1 MKELTYLIK
10 DIKNK
15 DDLFWF
21 KFLEDINRNKF
32 VLEETLD
39 NIFKYF
45 KFNCDICIIESTSEF
60 EQFKCI
66 FKNNPEIDDQLWTL
80 LKRKLL
86 TDVARKNQLQ
96 NVTLS
101 KRVKGTEEVIEEVY
115 YIHPILTK
123 QSVYYIIFNK
133 FDATQKHKYALAFES
148 VFCLFQTCEKND
160 LLAKH
165 TMIDNVTGCYNFNQF
180 QKALGAEIAKVD
192 RVADKD
198 VIFSVILIDIYG
210 FDKINEKYGY
220 SYGDMVLKTVAKGIK
235 DKIRN
240 TDEAYRIGGDEFCVI
255 NTYATKE
262 ICQEFILPRI
272 QEELTKRIHLKDN
285 DYYIPKFNVAIVQ
298 YRKGTSRRKF
308 EKLMEDCLNK
318 AKETKEVVIE

>member
-1 MKELTYLIK
+1 MKELTYLVK

-21 KFLEDINRNKF
+21 RFLEDINRNKF
-32 VLEETLD
+32 VIEETLD

-45 KFNCDICIIESTSEF
+45 KFNCDICVIESNIDF

-80 LKRKLL
+80 LKRKTL

-101 KRVKGTEEVIEEVY
+101 KRIKESNEIVNESY
-115 YIHPILTK
+115 YIHPVIAK
-123 QSVYYIIFNK
+123 QNIYYIIFDK
-133 FDATQKHKYALAFES
+133 FDSTQKHKYALAFEAI
-148 VFCLFQTCEKND
+148 FCLFQTCEKND

-198 VIFSVILIDIYG
+198 VIFSVILIDISD

-220 SYGDMVLKTVAKGIK
+220 SYGDLVLKTVAKGIK

-262 ICQEFILPRI
+262 ICQEYILPRI
-272 QEELTKRIHLKDN
+272 QGELNKRIHLRDN
-285 DYYIPKFNVAIVQ
+285 EYYTPKVNIAIVQ
-298 YRKGTSRRKF
+298 YKKGTSRRNF
-308 EKLMEDCLNK
+308 EKLMEDSLNK
-318 AKETKEVVIE
+318 AKETKEIVIE

>member
-15 DDLFWF
+15 DELFWF

-32 VLEETLD
+32 VIEDMLD

-45 KFNCDICIIESTSEF
+45 KFNCDILVVESSSTF
-60 EQFKCI
+60 DNFKCI
-66 FKNNPEIDDQLWTL
+66 FKNNHAIDEQLWTL

-86 TDVARKNQLQ
+86 TDAARKNQLQ
-96 NVTLS
+96 NVKLS
-101 KRVKGTEEVIEEVY
+101 KKLTDSDEIIEEDY
-115 YIHPILTK
+115 YIHPIKTK
-123 QSVYYIIFNK
+123 EFVYYVVFNK
-133 FDATQKHKYALAFES
+133 FDSTQKSKYALAFES
-148 VFCLFQTCEKND
+148 LYCLFQTCEKND

-165 TMIDNVTGCYNFNQF
+165 TMIDTVTGCYNFNQF
-180 QKALGAEIAKVD
+180 QKALGAEIAKID

-198 VIFSVILIDIYG
+198 VIFSVILIDIYS

-220 SYGDMVLKTVAKGIK
+220 SYGDLVLKAVAKGIK

-262 ICQEFILPRI
+262 TCRDYILPRI
-272 QEELTKRIHLKDN
+272 QEELSKKIHLKDN
-285 DYYIPKFNVAIVQ
+285 NYYVPKFNAAIVQ
-298 YRKGTSRRKF
+298 YRKGTSRRSF
-308 EKLMEDCLNK
+308 EKLMHDCLAK
-318 AKETKEVVIE
+318 AKETKTIVIE

>member
-15 DDLFWF
+15 DELFWF

-32 VLEETLD
+32 VLEDMLD
-39 NIFKYF
+39 NIFNYF
-45 KFNCDICIIESTSEF
+45 KFNCDILVIESSSSF
-60 EQFKCI
+60 ENFKCI
-66 FKNNPEIDDQLWTL
+66 FKNNPDSDEQLWTL
-80 LKRKLL
+80 LKRKVL
-86 TDVARKNQLQ
+86 TDVAKKNQLQ
-96 NVTLS
+96 SVTLS
-101 KRVKGTEEVIEEVY
+101 KKVKDSNEIVEEGY
-115 YIHPILTK
+115 YIHPIKTK
-123 QSVYYIIFNK
+123 ENIYYIIFNR
-133 FDATQKHKYALAFES
+133 FDSNQKVKYALAFES
-148 VFCLFQTCEKND
+148 IYCLLQTCEKND

-165 TMIDNVTGCYNFNQF
+165 TMIDTVTGCYNFNQF
-180 QKALGAEIAKVD
+180 QKALGAEIAKID

-220 SYGDMVLKTVAKGIK
+220 SYGDLVLKAVSKGIK

-262 ICQEFILPRI
+262 TCRDYILPRI
-272 QEELTKRIHLKDN
+272 QEELSKKIHLKDN
-285 DYYIPKFNVAIVQ
+285 TYYVPQFNAAIVQ
-298 YRKGTSRRKF
+298 YRKGTSRRSF
-308 EKLMEDCLNK
+308 EKLMQDSLQK
-318 AKETKEVVIE
+318 AKETKSIVVE

>member
-1 MKELTYLIK
+1 MKELTYLVK

-21 KFLEDINRNKF
+21 KFLENINRNKF

-39 NIFKYF
+39 DIFKYF
-45 KFNCDICIIESTSEF
+45 KFNCDICIIESSADF

-66 FKNNPEIDDQLWTL
+66 FKNNPAIDEQLWTL

-86 TDVARKNQLQ
+86 VDVAKKNQLQ
-96 NVTLS
+96 NVKLT
-101 KRVKGTEEVIEEVY
+101 KKVKGTEEVIEEPY

-123 QSVYYIIFNK
+123 ERVYYVV
-133 FDATQKHKYALAFES
+133 FDKLDAAYKHKYALAFES
-148 VFCLFQTCEKND
+148 LFCLFQTCEKNN

-180 QKALGAEIAKVD
+180 QKSLGAEIAKVD

-210 FDKINEKYGY
+210 FDRINEKYGY
-220 SYGDMVLKTVAKGIK
+220 SYGDMVLKTVAKSIK

-262 ICQEFILPRI
+262 VCEEFILPRI
-272 QEELTKRIHLKDN
+272 EGELGKKIHLKDN
-285 DYYIPKFNVAIVQ
+285 EYYTPKFNIAIVQ
-298 YRKGTSRRKF
+298 YQKGTSRRKF
-308 EKLMEDCLNK
+308 EKLMEDCLAK
-318 AKETKEVVIE
+318 AKKTKKVVIE